1 MIAWLTSLLMEWGY
15 VGLFIATFLSGTAF
29 PFSSELI
36 LFGLIKLG
44 LDPIACLVSA
54 TTGNTLGGMTCYWL
68 GHLGKME
75 WIERYLKVK
84 PEKIEKTQKFLQGRG
99 AYMVFFAFLP
109 ILGTLIAITLGYMR
123 SNRWIVLA
131 SMTAGKLIRYIIILL
146 LC

>member
-99 AYMVFFAFLP
+99 AYMAFFAFLP

-131 SMTAGKLIRYIIILL
+131 SMTAGKLIRYIFILL

>member
-1 MIAWLTSLLMEWGY
+1 MIEWLTSILMQWGY

-44 LDPIACLVSA
+44 LHPIACLVSA
-54 TTGNTLGGMTCYWL
+54 TTGNTLGGITCYWL

-84 PEKIEKTQKFLQGRG
+84 PEKIEKTRKFLQGRG
-99 AYMVFFAFLP
+99 SYMAFFAFLP

-131 SMTAGKLIRYIIILL
+131 SMTTGKLIRYIIILL

>member
-1 MIAWLTSLLMEWGY
+1 MIEWLTSLLMEWGY

-84 PEKIEKTQKFLQGRG
+84 PEKIEKTRKFLQGRG
-99 AYMVFFAFLP
+99 SYMAFFAFLP

-131 SMTAGKLIRYIIILL
+131 SMTTGKLIRYIIILL

>member
-1 MIAWLTSLLMEWGY
+1 
-15 VGLFIATFLSGTAF
+15 
-29 PFSSELI
+29 
-36 LFGLIKLG
+36 
-44 LDPIACLVSA
+44 
-54 TTGNTLGGMTCYWL
+54 
-68 GHLGKME
+68 ME

-99 AYMVFFAFLP
+99 AYMAFFAFLP

>member
-1 MIAWLTSLLMEWGY
+1 MIAWLTSILMEWGY

-44 LDPIACLVSA
+44 LNPIACLISA

-84 PEKIEKTQKFLQGRG
+84 PEKIEKTQNFLQGRG
-99 AYMVFFAFLP
+99 AYMAFFAFLP

>member
-44 LDPIACLVSA
+44 LDPIACLISA

-84 PEKIEKTQKFLQGRG
+84 PEKIEKTRKFLQGRG
-99 AYMVFFAFLP
+99 AYMARGAARRARRSDDR
-109 ILGTLIAITLGYMR
+109 LGQLRVRLLRERR
-123 SNRWIVLA
+123 S
-131 SMTAGKLIRYIIILL
+131 G
-146 LC
+146 

>member
-1 MIAWLTSLLMEWGY
+1 
-15 VGLFIATFLSGTAF
+15 
-29 PFSSELI
+29 
-36 LFGLIKLG
+36 
-44 LDPIACLVSA
+44 
-54 TTGNTLGGMTCYWL
+54 MTCYWL

-84 PEKIEKTQKFLQGRG
+84 PEKIEKTRKFLQGRG
-99 AYMVFFAFLP
+99 AYMAFFAFLP

-131 SMTAGKLIRYIIILL
+131 SMTAGKLLRYIIILL

>member
-1 MIAWLTSLLMEWGY
+1 MIEWLTSLLMEWGY

-44 LDPIACLVSA
+44 LDPIACLISA

-84 PEKIEKTQKFLQGRG
+84 PEKIEKTRKFLQGRG
-99 AYMVFFAFLP
+99 SYMAFFAFLP

-131 SMTAGKLIRYIIILL
+131 SMTTGKLIRYIIILL

>member
-84 PEKIEKTQKFLQGRG
+84 PEKIEKTRKFLQGRG
-99 AYMVFFAFLP
+99 SYMAFFAFLP

-131 SMTAGKLIRYIIILL
+131 SMTTGKLIRYIIILL

>member
-44 LDPIACLVSA
+44 LDPIACLISA

-84 PEKIEKTQKFLQGRG
+84 PEKIEKTRKFLQGKG
-99 AYMVFFAFLP
+99 TYMAFFAFLP

-131 SMTAGKLIRYIIILL
+131 SMTAGKLLRYIIILL

>member
-1 MIAWLTSLLMEWGY
+1 MIEWLTSILMQWGY

-44 LDPIACLVSA
+44 LDPIACLISA

-84 PEKIEKTQKFLQGRG
+84 PEKIEKTRKFLQGRG
-99 AYMVFFAFLP
+99 SYMAFFAFLP

-131 SMTAGKLIRYIIILL
+131 SMTTGKLIRYIIILL

>member
-1 MIAWLTSLLMEWGY
+1 MIEWLTSILMEWGY

-44 LDPIACLVSA
+44 LDPIACLISA

>member
-15 VGLFIATFLSGTAF
+15 VGLFIAPFLSGTAF

-44 LDPIACLVSA
+44 LDPIACLISA

-84 PEKIEKTQKFLQGRG
+84 PEKIEKTRKFLQGRG
-99 AYMVFFAFLP
+99 AYMAFFAFLP

-131 SMTAGKLIRYIIILL
+131 SMTAGKLLRYIIILL

>member
-44 LDPIACLVSA
+44 LDPIACLISA

>member
-75 WIERYLKVK
+75 WIERYLKVR
-84 PEKIEKTQKFLQGRG
+84 PEMIEKTRKFLQGRG
-99 AYMVFFAFLP
+99 AYMAFFAFLP

-131 SMTAGKLIRYIIILL
+131 SMTAGKLLRYIIILL

>member
-1 MIAWLTSLLMEWGY
+1 MDAIVDFFIDWGY
-15 VGLFIATFLSGTAF
+15 WGLFLSAF
-29 PFSSELI
+29 VAGSILPFSSEVVMTVLVQM
-36 LFGLIKLG
+36 G
-44 LDPIACLVSA
+44 LDPMLCLISA
-54 TTGNTLGGMTCYWL
+54 SVGNTLGGVFCYWL
-68 GHLGKME
+68 GYLGKME

-99 AYMVFFAFLP
+99 AYMAFFAFLP

>member
-1 MIAWLTSLLMEWGY
+1 MIEWLTSLLMEWGY

-84 PEKIEKTQKFLQGRG
+84 PEKIEKTRKFLQGRG
-99 AYMVFFAFLP
+99 AYMAFFAFLP

>member
-1 MIAWLTSLLMEWGY
+1 MDALIPILIDWGY
-15 VGLFIATFLSGTAF
+15 LGLFVAAFVAGTLL
-29 PFSSELI
+29 PFSSEAVMVALAAV
-36 LFGLIKLG
+36 GLS
-44 LDPIACLVSA
+44 PIGCLLAA
-54 TTGNTLGGMTCYWL
+54 TLGNTLGGMTCYWL

-99 AYMVFFAFLP
+99 AYMAFFAFLP